1 MITFLTSIFT
11 VNYLSGINITG
22 DSLYHKEHDTAV
34 KQNLTCAQ
42 YVVLL
47 YHKLYTII

>member
-22 DSLYHKEHDTAV
+22 DSS
-34 KQNLTCAQ
+34 
-42 YVVLL
+42 
-47 YHKLYTII
+47 IIKNMIWLSSRI